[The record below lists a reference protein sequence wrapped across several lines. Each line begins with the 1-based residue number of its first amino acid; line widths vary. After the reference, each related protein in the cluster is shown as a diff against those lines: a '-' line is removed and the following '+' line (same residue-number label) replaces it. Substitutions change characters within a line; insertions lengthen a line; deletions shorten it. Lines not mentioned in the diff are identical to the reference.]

1 MVFSWYKEH
10 NSSLCTS
17 HRAFGMRAA
26 FRAVPFL
33 NLNLE
38 LSEVT
43 LTFMAGLRARN
54 DLRQCGEDQE
64 RL

>member
-43 LTFMAGLRARN
+43 LTSMAGV
-54 DLRQCGEDQE
+54 ESE
-64 RL
+64 E